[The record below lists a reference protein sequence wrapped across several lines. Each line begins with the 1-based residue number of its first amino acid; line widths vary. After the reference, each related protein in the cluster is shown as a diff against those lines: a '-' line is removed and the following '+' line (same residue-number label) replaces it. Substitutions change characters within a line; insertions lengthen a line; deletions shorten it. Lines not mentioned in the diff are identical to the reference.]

1 MKQYG
6 LIGYPLTHSF
16 SPDFFNQKFR
26 LENIAAQYKAFPLS
40 TLYSF
45 EALLAEH
52 PNLSGLNVTIP
63 YKTSIIPF
71 LDELSD
77 AAEKI
82 GAVNCIQFAQG
93 RLIGHNTDYI
103 GFAESLKPL
112 LQAKHQSALILG
124 TGGASK
130 AVAYALT
137 ELSIPYQYVSGTDS
151 SALQYA
157 AINQEILAAH
167 QIIINTTPLGMFPES
182 DTCPALPYHLLNE
195 NHLVYDLI
203 YNPEQTKFLAAAAAQ
218 GALTKNGSEML
229 YIQAE
234 KSWAIWQA

>member
-16 SPDFFNQKFR
+16 SPDFFNKKF
-26 LENIAAQYKAFPLS
+26 KAESIDAVYNTFPLS
-40 TLYSF
+40 TIAAF
-45 EALLAEH
+45 ATLLSEH

-63 YKTSIIPF
+63 YKTSIIPY

-77 AAEKI
+77 AAAKI
-82 GAVNCIQFAQG
+82 GAVNCIQCTQG

-112 LQAKHQSALILG
+112 LQAKHKSALILG

-130 AVAYALT
+130 AVAYALNT
-137 ELSIPYQYVSGTDS
+137 LSIHYQYVSSSDS

-157 AINQEILAAH
+157 AINKEILAAR
-167 QIIINTTPLGMFPES
+167 QIIINTTPLGMFPEI
-182 DTCPALPYHLLNE
+182 DACPALPYHLLNE

-203 YNPEQTKFLAAAAAQ
+203 YNPEQTKCLARAAAQ
-218 GALTKNGSEML
+218 GAQTKNGAEML
-229 YIQAE
+229 YLQAE
-234 KSWAIWQA
+234 KSWEIWQS